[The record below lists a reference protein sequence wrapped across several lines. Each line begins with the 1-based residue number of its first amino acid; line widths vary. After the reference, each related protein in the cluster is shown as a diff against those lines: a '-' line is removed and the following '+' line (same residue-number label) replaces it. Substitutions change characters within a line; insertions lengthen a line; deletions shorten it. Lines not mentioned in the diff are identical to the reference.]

1 MAVSPVQIVGLL
13 TVIESPEPIVI
24 DAVVEL
30 VHVPFAP
37 VIKTRAS
44 VGATFSISNLIWFIA
59 SLSPIIS

>member
-37 VIKTRAS
+37 VMVTTVLLAGLNVNVFPI
-44 VGATFSISNLIWFIA
+44 TFPGFQV
-59 SLSPIIS
+59 